1 MKPVRLYGDP
11 FAACGASSALRSLLE
26 MCDER
31 GFRPSLCLSP
41 IKPSKGQGDG
51 TIVLGGDTT
60 NASVEISSE
69 LRARIEEAARTPVP
83 STAPIVVFAP
93 QRWRQDML
101 ALAGLEWPT
110 ACSVLQGGVDSPE
123 ATLTR
128 VEAELRWAGTE
139 DPAICGDLDELES
152 WAEMPSPPAHGPVLH
167 VGSEDA
173 ASGTDVAIRAF
184 LAATEGQDRM
194 LRVVLPESQSLAA
207 VRFAAL
213 AQEIGG
219 VDALARIEF
228 QLGELSPSHASDCAA
243 VLQPLRRLCAG
254 DALAQLLAS
263 GRPVVATRWHATAS
277 ALAAPGVCVP
287 VGGAIARGPDGL
299 PWCEPDLANVV
310 AALKHALTDAE
321 KAKVIGMRAR
331 SHALAELS
339 ADRPAAPPKQMAKPR
354 TRPVVALEAPFFEV
368 SSSSELSIDTAR
380 ALARRANVEL
390 KLVPS
395 GSFRHGLDAFRERAP
410 GLDSLL
416 ARDPGEVDL
425 WLSTGWPPRVMRP
438 ACREFAARI
447 DWEYGALPTDLA
459 PLVVSE
465 ADRVVVH
472 SRHVERTVVAAG
484 CEQDRIVRI
493 PHGVDGAVF
502 HEGVEPDAE
511 LVAWKGELPMV
522 LFVGGMVF
530 RKGFDVLLRM
540 ALEASRRGAKF
551 ALCLKAVGHDQHY
564 AGYHMEELARRLA
577 ATPGAPPVRILDGEY
592 SRERLAA
599 IYRAADLLVHP
610 YRGEGF
616 GLPVLEAR
624 ACGVPVLV
632 TRGGSTDDF
641 AVGPGC
647 VGIPSV
653 RRQIDLPGAHQ
664 GQPWLLEPDGEAA
677 SGLLVQCLQQLPAL
691 QKAAV
696 AEAPSV
702 RATFSWDAAAAAIE
716 AMALAVATSAT
727 SATQF
732 TPAAP
737 KADARTTQVS
747 KKPTLVVG

>member
-11 FAACGASSALRSLLE
+11 FAACGASSSLRSVLE
-26 MCDER
+26 RCSER
-31 GFRPSLCLSP
+31 GFKPSLCLLP
-41 IKPSKGQGDG
+41 VKPSKGRGDG
-51 TIVLGGDTT
+51 TIVLGGEAAGTVAD
-60 NASVEISSE
+60 ISPE
-69 LRARIEEAARTPVP
+69 LRARIEEAARTPAP
-83 STAPIVVFAP
+83 STAPLVVFAP
-93 QRWRQDML
+93 HRWRQDMI
-101 ALAGLEWPT
+101 ALAGLEWPM
-110 ACSVLQGGVDSPE
+110 ACAVMQGGVDSTE

-139 DPAICGDLDELES
+139 DPAICGDLEELEA
-152 WAEMPSPPAHGPVLH
+152 WAELPSPPAHGPVLH
-167 VGSEDA
+167 VGSDDPSA
-173 ASGTDVAIRAF
+173 GTDVAIRAF
-184 LAATEGQDRM
+184 LAATRGHDRM
-194 LRVVLPESQSLAA
+194 LRIVLPESANLGAI
-207 VRFAAL
+207 RLAAL
-213 AQEIGG
+213 AEEVGG

-228 QLGELSPSHASDCAA
+228 VLGALSPSHAADCAA
-243 VLQPLRRLCAG
+243 VLHPIRRLCAG

-263 GRPVVATRWHATAS
+263 GRPVVATRWNATAA

-287 VGGAIARGPDGL
+287 VGGAITRGPDGL

-310 AALKHALTDAE
+310 AALKHALVDAE

-331 SHALAELS
+331 SHALSELS
-339 ADRPAAPPKQMAKPR
+339 ADRPSAPPRPMARPR
-354 TRPVVALEAPFFEV
+354 TRPVVVLEAPFFEL

-395 GSFRHGLDAFRERAP
+395 GPFRHDLAAFRERAP
-410 GLDSLL
+410 GLDPFF

-425 WLSTGWPPRVMRP
+425 WLSTGWPPRVQRP
-438 ACREFAARI
+438 SCRSFAARI
-447 DWEYGALPTDLA
+447 DWEYGALPTDLV
-459 PLVVSE
+459 PLVASE

-472 SRHVERTVVAAG
+472 SQHVERTIAAAG
-484 CEQDRIVRI
+484 CDSARIVRI

-502 HEGVEPDAE
+502 HEGAEPDAE

-540 ALEASRRGAKF
+540 ALEASRRGVKF
-551 ALCLKAVGHDQHY
+551 ALCLKAIGHDHHY
-564 AGYHMEELARRLA
+564 AGFHMEELARRLA
-577 ATPGAPPVRILDGEY
+577 ATPGAPPVRILDGDY
-592 SRERLAA
+592 SRAQLAS

-624 ACGVPVLV
+624 AAGVPVLV

-647 VGIPSV
+647 VGIPAI
-653 RRQIDLPGAHQ
+653 RRSIELPGAHQ
-664 GQPWLLEPDGEAA
+664 GQPWLLEPDAEAA

-691 QKAAV
+691 RQAAM
-696 AEAPSV
+696 AEASSV
-702 RATFSWDAAAAAIE
+702 RATFSWDAAAEAIE
-716 AMALAVATSAT
+716 AMATGTASAAVQKPEAVSIL
-727 SATQF
+727 
-732 TPAAP
+732 
-737 KADARTTQVS
+737 VS